1 MLSRISIPIMY
12 LCRSLHTGSVADGSS
27 CSDGPVAVVFVVV
40 VVVLV
45 VDVVA
50 CVIDVVWP
58 FWSLLLVCLLL
69 SLFHGQ
75 IIRASTRIC
84 DPSYF
89 KLLHFWALIIF
100 QSSRVTAPTH
110 PPVFIAPRI
119 LLFPKMGFLYINRRY
134 LPIFDS
140 FLLVVESNIN
150 RFWNGFHSRIAY
162 SKLYNIAAQ
171 SLSRHKLRSMKIIIE
186 TFLGGNRFPCVSSVV
201 FEANSVCISRDVLV
215 CRTEQ
220 FDTTNDFLGR
230 KLAKLENC
238 IFRSAR
244 DRFSKRLLF

>member
-1 MLSRISIPIMY
+1 MRTFHLYIAKGFPPCARRPERKHPNFGHFLPIWGISWPLTSYLKSFLSVSLDLAYRSNETFCSRTHRFGCGPETLVGWKGWKVHRNGGY
-12 LCRSLHTGSVADGSS
+12 PAAHFEFCRSSVTPSGPPSALTSS

-89 KLLHFWALIIF
+89 KRLHLWALIIL
-100 QSSRVTAPTH
+100 QSSRVTET
-110 PPVFIAPRI
+110 PPSTRFYCPPH
-119 LLFPKMGFLYINRRY
+119 LYYFEKWGFYTWKG
-134 LPIFDS
+134 
-140 FLLVVESNIN
+140 NI
-150 RFWNGFHSRIAY
+150 
-162 SKLYNIAAQ
+162 
-171 SLSRHKLRSMKIIIE
+171 
-186 TFLGGNRFPCVSSVV
+186 
-201 FEANSVCISRDVLV
+201 
-215 CRTEQ
+215 
-220 FDTTNDFLGR
+220 
-230 KLAKLENC
+230 
-238 IFRSAR
+238 
-244 DRFSKRLLF
+244 

>member
-1 MLSRISIPIMY
+1 MVDAGPHLDSDNVSLSFPASQVRPRRGPAVATDQSP
-12 LCRSLHTGSVADGSS
+12 LFSLLLIVL
-27 CSDGPVAVVFVVV
+27 
-40 VVVLV
+40 LV

-89 KLLHFWALIIF
+89 KLLHLWALIIF
-100 QSSRVTAPTH
+100 QSSRVTEPTH

-119 LLFPKMGFLYINRRY
+119 LLYPKMGFLYINRRY

-171 SLSRHKLRSMKIIIE
+171 SLSRHKLRCMKIIIE
-186 TFLGGNRFPCVSSVV
+186 TFLGGNSVSV
-201 FEANSVCISRDVLV
+201 R
-215 CRTEQ
+215 
-220 FDTTNDFLGR
+220 
-230 KLAKLENC
+230 
-238 IFRSAR
+238 
-244 DRFSKRLLF
+244 